1 MTSSLLAVDV
11 ERGNILDNVAE
22 LSKRVRRLE
31 ENGGG
36 VTSSVSGGGGTGV
49 SDTVSVSAN
58 DALAGYLDTKLVA
71 SSPVTLTQQND
82 GANESLL
89 VAITPHLV
97 ADAHHN
103 WPLTEPDIPSGI
115 VRDTRLITAGS
126 GLTGG
131 GDLSTDLTINVGA
144 GDGISVAVDSVAVDS
159 TVVRTTRSIAAGSG
173 LTGGGALSANLTV
186 NVGAGAGITVN
197 ADDVALTTPGSLS
210 ATSTNSPTGG
220 HTHAIDSSIA
230 RSAVTITAGSGLTG
244 GGDLSANRTINV
256 GAGDGVSVAADSV
269 AVDSTV
275 VRTTRTI
282 TAGSGLTGGGALS
295 ADLTINVG
303 AGDGI
308 SVAADSV
315 AVDSTVVRTT
325 RTLTAGAGLTGGGT
339 LAADRTF
346 AVGAGA
352 GITVNADDVALTT
365 PGSLSVSTANVSTG
379 SHTHAITAS
388 SAPGAAAA
396 LLKTSASGQL
406 IIADMEAVTLTVTAA
421 VDSSLIPTLT
431 DTYDLGS
438 ATKLWRKGWL
448 SELESILFVEN
459 SVQVTGGWWLIPHA
473 SGVLPGDVAS
483 AATQVNFGTAM
494 TPNDFVLL
502 RGNLQ
507 VEYMQVG
514 TLVSGTTYN
523 VTRNLD
529 GTGANDWPGGQVFV
543 VLGITGDGR
552 IELDAQTAGPRISV
566 IEQGAAYNA
575 QTERVRI
582 GDLAGWGSLTGYGIA
597 IGTAA
602 GNRLTYDPTN
612 GLIVAGEGSG
622 VTNINGGNI
631 QTNTITAT
639 QIAANT
645 ITAAEILAGTITA
658 TQIAADTI
666 TAGQIAA
673 GTITATEIAAGTITA
688 TQIAADTITAG
699 QIAANTIT
707 SAEILAGTI
716 TAAQIAAGTITAT
729 EIAAGTITATQIAAD
744 TITAAQIAAGT
755 ITATE
760 LNVTT
765 LSAITA
771 DMGTLTAGTV
781 TGATI
786 RTAASGARIE
796 MNGSRIFGTN
806 GTTTQ
811 WEALGSD
818 GKLTAGGGDV
828 ILDSDGI
835 TLIAGAFLSTQNT
848 LKWETSGGVEQMM
861 IGSDSSGNAQVKGTG
876 GTLSL
881 GVGVVGQ
888 QVQITSSIFASSLD
902 LRLDSAGAQ
911 IGTGAVVGRSDI
923 TPTANEIRVY
933 SAAGVLTGKIST
945 DTTYLRINDGVAKT
959 IYMAQNVLAS
969 AGVTVG
975 TGLVVGY
982 TGVTATS
989 EQIRLYNGT
998 TLMGQLSTADTT
1010 WLRINQDVAKNI
1022 YTPQSI
1028 AAGGHLAIGHTLIGS
1043 AGYISYT
1050 GDLQSRKGGTNFTGK
1065 IVVPLTAALTSTS
1078 WDGDAKTSGSSGTID
1093 LSTVF
1098 GVSAYV
1104 KGVLVRI
1111 AMRSSVADVVMAV
1124 GPSAGNY
1131 AVICR
1136 NNVTNKYWEGYGLC
1150 PTNGTGDIYVY
1161 CSGNIDNAI
1170 IEIWGYLI

>member
-230 RSAVTITAGSGLTG
+230 RSAGTITAGSGLTG

-365 PGSLSVSTANVSTG
+365 PGSLSVSSSNVSTG

-406 IIADMEAVTLTVTAA
+406 IIADMEAVTLTVTTA

-666 TAGQIAA
+666 TAG
-673 GTITATEIAAGTITA
+673 
-688 TQIAADTITAG
+688 
-699 QIAANTIT
+699 
-707 SAEILAGTI
+707 
-716 TAAQIAAGTITAT
+716 QIAAGTITAT

-1028 AAGGHLAIGHTLIGS
+1028 AAGGHLAIGHSLIGS